1 MYRVPPFL
9 FIKQEKIMQK
19 DKPDIGTPD
28 QPGGPGQTEYPM
40 PEPRENEINVPN
52 YPDSNPVGPY
62 EPGK

>member
-1 MYRVPPFL
+1 
-9 FIKQEKIMQK
+9 MQK

-28 QPGGPGQTEYPM
+28 NPGGPGQTEYPM
-40 PEPRENEINVPN
+40 PEPTPGEIYVPT